1 MAQLVG
7 RAIYRQAHGETK
19 DAELVEKLQTEFAP
33 ELAVYMA
40 APEMKKEEAL
50 LPWQQRPR
58 KSRHWGM
65 E

>member
-40 APEMKKEEAL
+40 APEMKNQSLNLWRLVLFDVRHQAL
-50 LPWQQRPR
+50 N
-58 KSRHWGM
+58 
-65 E
+65 

>member
-40 APEMKKEEAL
+40 APEMKKEEAKL
-50 LPWQQRPR
+50 IIENVYL
-58 KSRHWGM
+58 
-65 E
+65 